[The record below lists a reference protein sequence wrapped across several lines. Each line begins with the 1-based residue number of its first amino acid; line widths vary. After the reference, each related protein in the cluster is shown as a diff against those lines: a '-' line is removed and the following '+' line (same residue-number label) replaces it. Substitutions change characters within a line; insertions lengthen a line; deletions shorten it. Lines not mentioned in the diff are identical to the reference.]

1 MCVAAAIGAAAVV
14 GGVATTVASD
24 KASKATK
31 NAANQAT
38 QSENQ
43 AIQQQQAAL
52 QQQATLSA
60 PYRAFGQS
68 AIPEL
73 SQLLGITPQ
82 QTAQAQQ
89 DVQPMTAPN
98 SQGNLGGIA
107 GGLPVYGNNGHYTN
121 TPQFP
126 GQQPNPGVNIGGGVT
141 IPRTGTANPGSTL
154 TAGPGGYTNVSPG
167 QMFQGGTPNTLA
179 GYTPL
184 SPTETLSAAPSP
196 SGFTNAPQAY
206 NQGVGT
212 VGSQDPAQLQERLRN
227 TPGYQ
232 FTKNEGLTSTLNA
245 SAASGLLNSGNT
257 LEALDRFSTGL
268 ADSTY
273 QENFTNEFNTRGQQF
288 QQNFDTTQ
296 QQLNQRQQTIA
307 NLENVVA
314 GGQAAAAGQAANVGN
329 SANTIGGY
337 LGNQGNI
344 AVNQGNTIAGI
355 NANRA
360 AGISNSLG
368 NGVNNLTTL
377 AYLRGQGVGSDV
389 AAGMT

>member
-1 MCVAAAIGAAAVV
+1 MCVAAGIAAAAVV
-14 GGVATTVASD
+14 GAVATSSAAD
-24 KASKATK
+24 KAAGSTNK
-31 NAANQAT
+31 AANQAA
-38 QSENQ
+38 QSQ
-43 AIQQQQAAL
+43 QSAIDQQQQAL
-52 QQQATLSA
+52 YQQTQLSA

-89 DVQPMTAPN
+89 AVAPPPPPGPN
-98 SQGNLGGIA
+98 AS
-107 GGLPVYGNNGHYTN
+107 GGLPVYGNFGHYTN

-126 GQQPNPGVNIGGGVT
+126 GQQPNQRAESVGFNVPQ
-141 IPRTGTANPGSTL
+141 TGPAANSGSSL
-154 TAGPGGYTNVSPG
+154 TAGPGGYTNVGPG

-184 SPTETLSAAPSP
+184 SPTETLSAAPGP
-196 SGFTNAPQAY
+196 SGFTNSPQAY
-206 NQGVGT
+206 NPGVGT